1 MALPSPTTANPLH
14 SGASAVTADAL
25 IPILRAR
32 SACANEALADSI
44 FGESVTH
51 LQPVGHLGP
60 DLLIALAADNE
71 SGCALVEEEQLEALG
86 LTEAS
91 AFERCVANLLRR
103 SAPRF
108 IATSQGLFASD
119 WNDGFDASRLLL
131 VHLFTS
137 LHLNGDV
144 VAMAP
149 TSGRLLVTGADDER
163 GLQAM
168 AEAAAD
174 ALSATDRPLSA
185 LPLRLRDGSWTSF
198 VDAAEKDIFQDLQ
211 RGQWLRDYAEQKQL
225 LDQWYA
231 QEGQQILVADEI
243 AMLDRKTGRPF
254 CLTFWADGV
263 ASLLPRADTIGFKS
277 ADEVI
282 LVPWAAALA
291 IAGERMIKTDHYPF
305 RYRVDSFPGAVELTQ
320 MRAAATL
327 AKAVKANQ
335 PPTQAA

>member
-1 MALPSPTTANPLH
+1 MALPSTTNASAPP
-14 SGASAVTADAL
+14 SGASAASADAL
-25 IPILRAR
+25 IPVLRAR
-32 SACANEALADSI
+32 SACANEALADRI
-44 FGESVTH
+44 FGESVAH
-51 LQPVGHLGP
+51 LRPVGHLGP
-60 DLLIALAADNE
+60 DLVIALAADNG

-86 LTEAS
+86 LTEAA
-91 AFERCVANLLRR
+91 AFERSIANLLHR

-108 IATSQGLFASD
+108 TSISQGVFASD

-131 VHLFTS
+131 VHLFST
-137 LHLNGDV
+137 LPLNGDL

-174 ALSATDRPLSA
+174 ALSATDRTLSA

-198 VDAAEKDIFQDLQ
+198 ADAGEQDTFQDLR

-231 QEGQQILVADEI
+231 QEGQQVLVADEI

-263 ASLLPRADTIGFKS
+263 PSLLPRADTIGFKS
-277 ADEVI
+277 AGELI
-282 LVPWAAALA
+282 LVPWAAARPV
-291 IAGERMIKTDHYPF
+291 IEHRMTKTDHYPA
-305 RYRVDSFPGAVELTQ
+305 RYRVETFPSAGEIERLRVV
-320 MRAAATL
+320 ATL
-327 AKAVKANQ
+327 AK
-335 PPTQAA
+335 PIGAA